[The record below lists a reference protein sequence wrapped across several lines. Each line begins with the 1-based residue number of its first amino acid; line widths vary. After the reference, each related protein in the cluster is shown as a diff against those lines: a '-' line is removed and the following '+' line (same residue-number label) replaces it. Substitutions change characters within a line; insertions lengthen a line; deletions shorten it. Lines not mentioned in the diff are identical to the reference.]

1 LTREDRAELAHGA
14 RASLPFLLGVAPFGL
29 VTGVAMAAGG
39 LSPLAAMAMS
49 IVVYAGASML
59 AATQLLAADTPIA
72 VIVLTALFIN
82 LRFMMYSASLRQHF
96 GGLPLRARVAA
107 AYLTADNAYGASI
120 ARFNDQPAMPGKLG
134 FYLGAGFSVWLVWQV
149 TVALGI
155 VLGTGL
161 PAYLR
166 LEFAA
171 PLAFVA
177 LTIPLLRS
185 RAMVAAAVASAI
197 IVVLAAGLPLR
208 LGLAAAALAGIAVG
222 LVTERKGK

>member
-1 LTREDRAELAHGA
+1 M
-14 RASLPFLLGVAPFGL
+14 V
-29 VTGVAMAAGG
+29 AGG

-49 IVVYAGASML
+49 VVVYAGASML

-72 VIVLTALFIN
+72 VVVLTALFIN

-120 ARFNDQPAMPGKLG
+120 ARFNDQPAMPGKVG
-134 FYLGAGFSVWLVWQV
+134 FYIGAGFSVWVVWQV

-155 VLGTGL
+155 LVGAGL

-185 RAMVAAAVASAI
+185 RAMVAAVASAVT
-197 IVVLAAGLPLR
+197 VVLAAGLPLR
-208 LGLAAAALAGIAVG
+208 LGLAAAALVGITVG

>member
-1 LTREDRAELAHGA
+1 M
-14 RASLPFLLGVAPFGL
+14 V
-29 VTGVAMAAGG
+29 AGG
-39 LSPLAAMAMS
+39 LTPLAAMAMS

-59 AATQLLAADTPIA
+59 AATQLLAAETPIA
-72 VIVLTALFIN
+72 VVVLTAFFIN

-134 FYLGAGFSVWLVWQV
+134 FYLGAGGSVWLVWQV
-149 TVALGI
+149 TVGLGI
-155 VLGTGL
+155 LIGTGL

-185 RAMVAAAVASAI
+185 RAMVAAAAASAVT
-197 IVVLAAGLPLR
+197 VVLAAGLPFR
-208 LGLAAAALAGIAVG
+208 LGLAAAALVGISVG
-222 LVTERKGK
+222 LMTERRRK

>member
-1 LTREDRAELAHGA
+1 M
-14 RASLPFLLGVAPFGL
+14 V
-29 VTGVAMAAGG
+29 AGG
-39 LSPLAAMAMS
+39 LTPLAAMAMS
-49 IVVYAGASML
+49 VVVYAGASML
-59 AATQLLAADTPIA
+59 AATQLLAAETPIA
-72 VIVLTALFIN
+72 VVVLTAFFIN

-96 GGLPLRARVAA
+96 GGLPLAARATA

-134 FYLGAGFSVWLVWQV
+134 FYLGAGGSVWVVWQV
-149 TVALGI
+149 TVGLGI
-155 VLGTGL
+155 LIGTGL

-185 RAMVAAAVASAI
+185 RAMVAAAVASAVT
-197 IVVLAAGLPLR
+197 VVLAAGLPFR
-208 LGLAAAALAGIAVG
+208 LGLAAAALVGISVG
-222 LVTERKGK
+222 LMTERRRK